1 MVRVPIWAI
10 TLMFVAGMSLAAP
23 PSLELPVRDLQP
35 ERPTLSED
43 WSLEDLVLSA
53 GKEEAT
59 EEFVIAG
66 KRSKR
71 GSSRGG
77 ASKKKHGGFKSGSER
92 QAQRGGVGRSG
103 GRGGGGRS
111 EGRGGGGRSGGRGG
125 RSGDS
130 DRSANVDRDVNVD
143 ADDLDD
149 AHTSGEEKVGA
160 ALLGGVIGLGVGAA
174 LADEPDPGYVEH
186 PEAY

>member
-1 MVRVPIWAI
+1 MMRVPIWAI
-10 TLMFVAGMSLAAP
+10 TLMFVAGTSLAAP
-23 PSLELPVRDLQP
+23 PSLELPVRDPQP

-53 GKEEAT
+53 EEEEVT

-71 GSSRGG
+71 GGSRGG
-77 ASKKKHGGFKSGSER
+77 AREKRHGGFKSGSKR
-92 QAQRGGVGRSG
+92 QAQRGGDRG
-103 GRGGGGRS
+103 GR
-111 EGRGGGGRSGGRGG
+111 GRSGGRGG
-125 RSGDS
+125 RSGDV
-130 DRSANVDRDVNVD
+130 DRDVNIDRDVNVD
-143 ADDLDD
+143 RDVDFDDDND
-149 AHTSGEEKVGA
+149 VARA
-160 ALLGGVIGLGVGAA
+160 AIVGGVIGLGVGAA

>member
-23 PSLELPVRDLQP
+23 PSLELPVRDPQP
-35 ERPTLSED
+35 ERPTFSED
-43 WSLEDLVLSA
+43 WSLEGLVLSA
-53 GKEEAT
+53 EEEAT

-71 GSSRGG
+71 GGSRGG
-77 ASKKKHGGFKSGSER
+77 AREKRHGGFKSGSKR
-92 QAQRGGVGRSG
+92 QAQRGGDRG
-103 GRGGGGRS
+103 GR
-111 EGRGGGGRSGGRGG
+111 GRSGGRGG
-125 RSGDS
+125 RSGD
-130 DRSANVDRDVNVD
+130 VDRDVNIDRDVD
-143 ADDLDD
+143 FDDDND
-149 AHTSGEEKVGA
+149 VARA
-160 ALLGGVIGLGVGAA
+160 AIVGGVIGLGVGAA